1 MMRRAGA
8 VVAYLGLMVTTTAM
22 SMPHGGPENSGNSW
36 NSGNYWSKG
45 RQINSGNFGFSKRSP
60 ISNNVHG
67 GANFANGFQCF
78 IERKS
83 IVKRGC

>member
-1 MMRRAGA
+1 MC
-8 VVAYLGLMVTTTAM
+8 YLGLMMATTAM
-22 SMPHGGPENSGNSW
+22 SMPHAAHRDGGNSW

-45 RQINSGNFGFSKRSP
+45 RQINSGNFSFAKNSP
-60 ISNNVHG
+60 KSNNVHG
-67 GANFANGFQCF
+67 GSNFANGFQCF